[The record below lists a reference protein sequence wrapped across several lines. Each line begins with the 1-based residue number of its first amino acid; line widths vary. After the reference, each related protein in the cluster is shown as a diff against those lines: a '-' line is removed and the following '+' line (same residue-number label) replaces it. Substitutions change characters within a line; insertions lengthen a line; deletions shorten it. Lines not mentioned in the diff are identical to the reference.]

1 MDKRIIE
8 LLLVVQLDIFKKN
21 QIVKSQEK
29 SQSLPVAHMY
39 ALVPGLVHTL

>member
-1 MDKRIIE
+1 MTP
-8 LLLVVQLDIFKKN
+8 KKN
-21 QIVKSQEK
+21 STRSDKFQNKIVKSQEK

>member
-1 MDKRIIE
+1 MTPKKNSTWSDKF
-8 LLLVVQLDIFKKN
+8 QN